1 MFTVEEVANF
11 KQANTEILDELNF
24 QLLWSGRDDR
34 QRSIKGLSF
43 RLLDKKFDF
52 ALDVIKDERDRADM
66 LSDSEYKNKKVY
78 YQLIY
83 YNKKKEN
90 IKKRYSIII
99 CQEISRWWS
108 DIFRTFIFRFSKP
121 IVSTVKVLEIPE
133 VTKIIH
139 THEEVVLENFTIE
152 G

>member
-11 KQANTEILDELNF
+11 KQANTKILDNLNF

-66 LSDSEYKNKKVY
+66 LPNSEYKNKK
-78 YQLIY
+78 
-83 YNKKKEN
+83 N
-90 IKKRYSIII
+90 ILSIN
-99 CQEISRWWS
+99 S
-108 DIFRTFIFRFSKP
+108 
-121 IVSTVKVLEIPE
+121 L
-133 VTKIIH
+133 
-139 THEEVVLENFTIE
+139 
-152 G
+152 

>member
-11 KQANTEILDELNF
+11 KQAGAEILDELNF

-34 QRSIKGLSF
+34 QRSIKKLSF

-52 ALDVIKDERDRADM
+52 ALDVIKDERDRSDM
-66 LSDSEYKNKKVY
+66 LPDSEYKNKKVY
-78 YQLIY
+78 YQLIH
-83 YNKKKEN
+83 YNKKKEKL
-90 IKKRYSIII
+90 KKRYSIII
-99 CQEISRWWS
+99 CQEISRAWS
-108 DIFRTFIFRFSKP
+108 DVFRTFIFRFSKP

>member
-52 ALDVIKDERDRADM
+52 ALDVIKDERDRADV

>member
-11 KQANTEILDELNF
+11 KQENTEILDELNF